1 MTEQNLYADSLDDPG
16 AVKRQQKHWINATPM
31 ETLLAPQN
39 RATEALNTLES
50 GDFTGSCGLFHTGAG
65 GGPTGAGELKC
76 WTLPTSVMAV
86 AEANYGRL
94 GSKQAPFYMKS
105 IADQLDLEMPGALPE
120 ISPSPEYD
128 PFVDFRERAMFMQA
142 WSSYG
147 VQWPVIHNFLGINPD
162 APARILSVV
171 PDIPDSWPGLSVQNL
186 KVGSGTM
193 TASASRS
200 GKQYTTEVSAPAGWK
215 LTIGHTLPAGAAVNT
230 VKLDG
235 SPVEYTVVD
244 TTRGREVRVATTT
257 DQSHI
262 LEVTTG

>member
-1 MTEQNLYADSLDDPG
+1 
-16 AVKRQQKHWINATPM
+16 VKLQQKHWSNATPR
-31 ETLLAPQN
+31 ETLLVPQN
-39 RATEALNTLES
+39 RATTAFDTLES
-50 GDFTGSCGLFHTGAG
+50 GDFTGSCGLFHTGKG

-94 GSKQAPFYMKS
+94 GDRQAPFYMDS
-105 IADQLDLEMPGALPE
+105 IAEQLDLEMPGALPE

-147 VQWPVIHNFLGINPD
+147 IQWPVIHNFLGISPD
-162 APARILSVV
+162 VPARSLSVV

-186 KVGSGTM
+186 KVGDGTM

-200 GKQYTTEVSAPAGWK
+200 GKRFTTGITAPPGWK
-215 LTIGHTLPAGAAVNT
+215 LTIGHTLPAGAAVKKVT
-230 VKLDG
+230 LDG
-235 SPVEYTVVD
+235 KAVEYTVVD
-244 TTRGREVRVATTT
+244 TTRGREVRVETTT
-257 DQSHI
+257 DQSHT
-262 LEVTTG
+262 LVVTTG